1 MKAELD
7 CSLEGNINGY
17 NLISVSEDVWAFEVI
32 GTGSFMGSFREVV
45 EFAVWSYALNIVEIE
60 KAIEDMLSGN
70 NDAAHFGAWG
80 TFIFSFN
87 KLQDVERKAS

>member
-7 CSLEGNINGY
+7 RSLEGNINGY
-17 NLISVSEDVWAFEVI
+17 NLISFSEDVWAFEVI

-45 EFAVWSYALNIVEIE
+45 EFAVWSYALNIIEIE
-60 KAIEDMLSGN
+60 KAIDSMLLEVN
-70 NDAAHFGAWG
+70 NSAHFGAWG

-87 KLQDVERKAS
+87 KPQDIERKAS